1 MKRGK
6 KKKPTHS
13 SWSVQRK
20 TIGKWNSL
28 SILKM
33 GDLNPSTTCLTRS
46 QVEVAFVIFT
56 FQILLFISTYIRKP
70 WVLSSCE
77 RKVRWRGYYYYYIIE
92 NG

>member
-33 GDLNPSTTCLTRS
+33 GDLNPSTTCLTQN

-56 FQILLFISTYIRKP
+56 FQILLFISTYLRK
-70 WVLSSCE
+70 LCLF
-77 RKVRWRGYYYYYIIE
+77 RRC
-92 NG
+92 

>member
-56 FQILLFISTYIRKP
+56 F
-70 WVLSSCE
+70 
-77 RKVRWRGYYYYYIIE
+77 
-92 NG
+92 